1 MASLESGC
9 MGVTMGLRQTFRF
22 PNFTGIRVD
31 NRRTEEIK
39 LVPQKE
45 LKEQLVETVQ
55 QLVKPEPA
63 DIKIKAEITAV
74 EIQPEIL
81 NAEHGHKISPKDD
94 TSPKVQVTSLLATDM
109 VVPTMPVTPLPLGNK
124 WNNMSPKIREPPTSA
139 NIPNVHVLHGPSS
152 THVHNPRYSRR
163 IQRSNNNAGAYKEI
177 QITPVHI
184 EPPSPSGLKTQL
196 ADPVLSQDDGDPIIG
211 GELIRVR
218 TGG

>member
-1 MASLESGC
+1 M
-9 MGVTMGLRQTFRF
+9 
-22 PNFTGIRVD
+22 
-31 NRRTEEIK
+31 
-39 LVPQKE
+39 
-45 LKEQLVETVQ
+45 ETVQ
-55 QLVKPEPA
+55 QLVKPDPA

-81 NAEHGHKISPKDD
+81 NAEHGHNTSPKDD

-109 VVPTMPVTPLPLGNK
+109 VVPMMPVTPLPLGNK

-139 NIPNVHVLHGPSS
+139 IIPNVHVLYGPSS
-152 THVHNPRYSRR
+152 THGHNLRHSRR
-163 IQRSNNNAGAYKEI
+163 TTRSNNNAGAYKEI
-177 QITPVHI
+177 RITPVHI

-211 GELIRVR
+211 GGLIRVR